1 MNHLRCNSSS
11 ENKFTEKLNG
21 PIYTDNPDACRFLF
35 CYYDNN
41 FRTNEI
47 YTNLWKRENSNKY
60 LWTIEHIFLEGE
72 NIPIEW
78 VDMITDGNIAIEY
91 LNLYAHI

>member
-1 MNHLRCNSSS
+1 MLAD
-11 ENKFTEKLNG
+11 F
-21 PIYTDNPDACRFLF
+21 F
-35 CYYDNN
+35 CYYYNN
-41 FRTNEI
+41 FRSNEI

-60 LWTIEHIFLEGE
+60 LWTKEHFFPEGE

-78 VDMITDGNIAIEY
+78 VDMMADGNIVLEY